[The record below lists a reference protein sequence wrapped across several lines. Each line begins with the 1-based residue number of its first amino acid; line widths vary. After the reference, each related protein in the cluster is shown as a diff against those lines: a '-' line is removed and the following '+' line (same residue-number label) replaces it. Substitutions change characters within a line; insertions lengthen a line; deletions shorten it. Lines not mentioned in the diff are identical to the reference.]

1 MFSHFFFTLVCL
13 SIKLWVRSDF
23 FASSELSAFNF
34 FGWGFLL
41 DLPQSH
47 FSFWLFHEKSQSS
60 FLGNLTNSPILCGAI
75 LQRKYAN
82 QHPGWKSR
90 KNVNTLLET
99 LKLLHVSLFCNS
111 YFKNSFS
118 HISHSFQDFVFF
130 FWQTKLIIV

>member
-23 FASSELSAFNF
+23 FASPELSAINF
-34 FGWGFLL
+34 LGWGFLL
-41 DLPQSH
+41 ELPQSH
-47 FSFWLFHEKSQSS
+47 ISFWPFHEKSQSS
-60 FLGNLTNSPILCGAI
+60 IFGKFDKFTYFFCGAI
-75 LQRKYAN
+75 LQRKYTN

-99 LKLLHVSLFCNS
+99 LELLHISLFCNS

-130 FWQTKLIIV
+130 LLAN